1 MHLSRYR
8 HHCTELQ
15 SSRAKDF
22 WLHTLKDSDLRHI
35 FSDLFRIAEQTQRD
49 AGVRHF
55 MGADYFQKKE
65 KGIQGEEQRYQAVI
79 AILDILNNSETEEEI
94 VKKINVL

>member
-1 MHLSRYR
+1 MYIDS
-8 HHCTELQ
+8 TSE
-15 SSRAKDF
+15 SEIED
-22 WLHTLKDSDLRHI
+22 LKGVILAYEKQRFGKSAAI